1 MAAKI
6 IAWCLSGKT
15 GVLWIGSSPSS
26 ICRDSPHLL
35 QRFQLENDRF
45 VLSNKNQ
52 LLLKICC
59 SSLPSSSLLKSSLLF
74 VSAPR
79 NKSDCKTSEPEKFF
93 QKVFRF
99 KTPRTY
105 TKLINQLG
113 AMLSGFKPLDLHR
126 NLCLSEAVRTS
137 FLVSDL
143 FRSDFLHWSNFSST
157 IFPSDN
163 FF

>member
-1 MAAKI
+1 MMSVYYPIKI
-6 IAWCLSGKT
+6 QLRVNHGLSVFSPVWEIWRVIIFLLKLKIFGGKNFVTWCLSGKT
-15 GVLWIGSSPSS
+15 RVLWIGSSPSS
-26 ICRDSPHLL
+26 ICHDSPHLL

-99 KTPRTY
+99 KTPKTC
-105 TKLINQLG
+105 T
-113 AMLSGFKPLDLHR
+113 
-126 NLCLSEAVRTS
+126 
-137 FLVSDL
+137 
-143 FRSDFLHWSNFSST
+143 
-157 IFPSDN
+157 
-163 FF
+163 

>member
-1 MAAKI
+1 MYWGFNAVKHHNQGPHALVLRSSNDECLLSNKDPAASQSWPLSFFSSLRNLKGDHFLVKVEHFWRQKF

-45 VLSNKNQ
+45 VLWNKNQ

-79 NKSDCKTSEPEKFF
+79 NKSDCKTSEPKKLF
-93 QKVFRF
+93 Q
-99 KTPRTY
+99 
-105 TKLINQLG
+105 
-113 AMLSGFKPLDLHR
+113 
-126 NLCLSEAVRTS
+126 
-137 FLVSDL
+137 
-143 FRSDFLHWSNFSST
+143 
-157 IFPSDN
+157 
-163 FF
+163 